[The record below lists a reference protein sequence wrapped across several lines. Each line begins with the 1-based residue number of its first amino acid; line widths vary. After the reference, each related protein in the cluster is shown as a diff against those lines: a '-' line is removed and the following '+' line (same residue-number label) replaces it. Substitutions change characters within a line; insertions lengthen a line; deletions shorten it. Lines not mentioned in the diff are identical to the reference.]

1 MRVVTRPRLLRLDR
15 SESMYLFV
23 GGLGGVGRAIA
34 LWMIEQGAR
43 YVLVV
48 SRNAALHP
56 DAA

>member
-1 MRVVTRPRLLRLDR
+1 
-15 SESMYLFV
+15 MYLFV